1 MRGKAKCWS
10 ARRWPTHRRR
20 RGSRSEISDRW
31 SSRAY
36 PGRCTSCGRTSP
48 DDRSAEGSEMRKLI
62 AAAAVLVAAIAVMVF
77 VFGSRDDRIAAPPII
92 QSGPERTPAFAFA
105 VARSGALPTAAI
117 RSRKPV
123 RNDPLLRLHGA
134 SRLAS
139 RRAIA
144 SITRLY
150 RDAFLVPAHWQSG
163 TYESL
168 WRDFTRAARAR
179 ARTDVRV
186 LTAGA
191 TAGEAYDA
199 IVPRPS
205 AISTTVL
212 LERKGKPV
220 MVLVNARFRALGRR
234 IAGSSNTRFDSTGR
248 FFFQRVGGSWKIV
261 SYDVRRSDDRVE
273 KSLPSSSAAPDASA
287 TGTP

>member
-1 MRGKAKCWS
+1 M
-10 ARRWPTHRRR
+10 RRW
-20 RGSRSEISDRW
+20 
-31 SSRAY
+31 
-36 PGRCTSCGRTSP
+36 
-48 DDRSAEGSEMRKLI
+48 I
-62 AAAAVLVAAIAVMVF
+62 AAGAMLVAAIAVIGF
-77 VFGSRDDRIAAPPII
+77 VLGSRDDRVAAPSII
-92 QSGPERTPAFAFA
+92 QTGPARTPAFAFA
-105 VARSGALPTAAI
+105 VTRSGALPTAAI

-123 RNDPLLRLHGA
+123 RTDPLLRLHGP
-134 SRLAS
+134 SRLVS

-168 WRDFTRAARAR
+168 WPYFSRSARAQ
-179 ARTDVRV
+179 ARRNVRV
-186 LTAGA
+186 LSAGP

-205 AISTTVL
+205 TISTTVL

-220 MVLVNARFRALGRR
+220 IVLVDARFRALGRR
-234 IAGSSNTRFDSTGR
+234 IAGSSNTRFDSAAR

-261 SYDVRRSDDRVE
+261 SYDVRRSDERVD
-273 KSLPSSSAAPDASA
+273 KSVSSSPVPDASVTEA
-287 TGTP
+287 P

>member
-1 MRGKAKCWS
+1 M
-10 ARRWPTHRRR
+10 
-20 RGSRSEISDRW
+20 
-31 SSRAY
+31 
-36 PGRCTSCGRTSP
+36 
-48 DDRSAEGSEMRKLI
+48 I
-62 AAAAVLVAAIAVMVF
+62 AAGVVLVAAIGVIGF
-77 VFGSRDDRIAAPPII
+77 VIGSRDDRIAPSII
-92 QSGPERTPAFAFA
+92 QTGPERTPAFAFA
-105 VARSGALPTAAI
+105 VGRTGALPTAAI

-123 RNDPLLRLHGA
+123 RTDPLLRLRGA

-139 RRAIA
+139 KRAIA

-150 RDAFLVPAHWQSG
+150 RSAFLDPANWRDG

-168 WRDFTRAARAR
+168 WRDFARAARAQ
-179 ARTDVRV
+179 ARKDVRV
-186 LTAGA
+186 LTVGA

-212 LERKGKPV
+212 LDRKGKPA

-234 IAGSSNTRFDSTGR
+234 IAGSSDTRFDSTGR
-248 FFFQRVGGSWKIV
+248 FFFQRVGGSWKIA

-273 KSLPSSSAAPDASA
+273 KRAAP
-287 TGTP
+287 

>member
-1 MRGKAKCWS
+1 M
-10 ARRWPTHRRR
+10 
-20 RGSRSEISDRW
+20 
-31 SSRAY
+31 
-36 PGRCTSCGRTSP
+36 
-48 DDRSAEGSEMRKLI
+48 I
-62 AAAAVLVAAIAVMVF
+62 AAGVVLVAAIAVIWF
-77 VFGSRDDRIAAPPII
+77 VFGSWDERIAPSII
-92 QSGPERTPAFAFA
+92 QTGPERTPAFAFA

-123 RNDPLLRLHGA
+123 RTDPLLHLRGA

-139 RRAIA
+139 KRAIA

-150 RDAFLVPAHWQSG
+150 RSAFLDPAHWQSG

-168 WRDFTRAARAR
+168 WRDFARAATAKAR
-179 ARTDVRV
+179 KDVRV

-191 TAGEAYDA
+191 AAGEAYDA

-261 SYDVRRSDDRVE
+261 SYDVRRSDERVE
-273 KSLPSSSAAPDASA
+273 KNLASSPAAPDASA
-287 TGTP
+287 TETP

>member
-1 MRGKAKCWS
+1 
-10 ARRWPTHRRR
+10 
-20 RGSRSEISDRW
+20 
-31 SSRAY
+31 
-36 PGRCTSCGRTSP
+36 
-48 DDRSAEGSEMRKLI
+48 MRKLI
-62 AAAAVLVAAIAVMVF
+62 AVGVVLVAAIAVIGF
-77 VFGSRDDRIAAPPII
+77 VFGSRDERIAAPSII
-92 QSGPERTPAFAFA
+92 QTGPERTPAFAFA
-105 VARSGALPTAAI
+105 VGRSGALPTTAI

-123 RNDPLLRLHGA
+123 RTDPLLHLRGA
-134 SRLAS
+134 SRLVS
-139 RRAIA
+139 KRAIA

-150 RDAFLVPAHWQSG
+150 RGAFLDPALWRSG

-168 WRDFTRAARAR
+168 WRDFVRAARAQ
-179 ARTDVRV
+179 ARKDVRV

-191 TAGEAYDA
+191 AAGEAYDA

-234 IAGSSNTRFDSTGR
+234 IAGSSNTRFDSDGR

-273 KSLPSSSAAPDASA
+273 KSLPSSTDAPDASA
-287 TGTP
+287 TGAP

>member
-1 MRGKAKCWS
+1 M
-10 ARRWPTHRRR
+10 
-20 RGSRSEISDRW
+20 
-31 SSRAY
+31 
-36 PGRCTSCGRTSP
+36 
-48 DDRSAEGSEMRKLI
+48 
-62 AAAAVLVAAIAVMVF
+62 VLVAAIGVIGF
-77 VFGSRDDRIAAPPII
+77 VIGSRDDRIAPSII
-92 QSGPERTPAFAFA
+92 QTGPERTPAFAFA
-105 VARSGALPTAAI
+105 VGRTGALPTAAI

-123 RNDPLLRLHGA
+123 RTDPLLRLRGA

-139 RRAIA
+139 KRAIA

-150 RDAFLVPAHWQSG
+150 RSAFLDPANWRDG

-168 WRDFTRAARAR
+168 WRDFARAARAQ
-179 ARTDVRV
+179 ARKDVRV
-186 LTAGA
+186 LTVGA

-212 LERKGKPV
+212 LDRKGKPA

-234 IAGSSNTRFDSTGR
+234 IAGSSDTRFDSTGR
-248 FFFQRVGGSWKIV
+248 FFFQRVGGSWKIA

-273 KSLPSSSAAPDASA
+273 KRAAP
-287 TGTP
+287 

>member
-1 MRGKAKCWS
+1 M
-10 ARRWPTHRRR
+10 
-20 RGSRSEISDRW
+20 
-31 SSRAY
+31 
-36 PGRCTSCGRTSP
+36 
-48 DDRSAEGSEMRKLI
+48 I
-62 AAAAVLVAAIAVMVF
+62 AAGVVLVAAIAVIGF
-77 VFGSRDDRIAAPPII
+77 VLGSRDDRVAAPSII
-92 QSGPERTPAFAFA
+92 QTGPARTPAFAFA
-105 VARSGALPTAAI
+105 VTRSGALPTAAI

-123 RNDPLLRLHGA
+123 RTDPLLRLHGL

-168 WRDFTRAARAR
+168 WPYFARPARAQ
-179 ARTDVRV
+179 ARRNVGV
-186 LTAGA
+186 LSAGP

-199 IVPRPS
+199 IVPRTS
-205 AISTTVL
+205 TISTTVL

-220 MVLVNARFRALGRR
+220 IVLVDARFRALGRR
-234 IAGSSNTRFDSTGR
+234 IAGSSNTRFDSAGR

-261 SYDVRRSDDRVE
+261 SYDVRRSDERVD
-273 KSLPSSSAAPDASA
+273 KSVSSSPVPDASVTVA
-287 TGTP
+287 P

>member
-1 MRGKAKCWS
+1 
-10 ARRWPTHRRR
+10 
-20 RGSRSEISDRW
+20 
-31 SSRAY
+31 
-36 PGRCTSCGRTSP
+36 
-48 DDRSAEGSEMRKLI
+48 MRKLI
-62 AAAAVLVAAIAVMVF
+62 AVGVVLVAAIAVIGF
-77 VFGSRDDRIAAPPII
+77 VFGSRDERIAAPSII
-92 QSGPERTPAFAFA
+92 QTGPERTPAFAFA
-105 VARSGALPTAAI
+105 VGRSGALPTAAI

-123 RNDPLLRLHGA
+123 RTDPLLHLRGA

-139 RRAIA
+139 KRAIA

-150 RDAFLVPAHWQSG
+150 RGAFLDPGLWRSG

-168 WRDFTRAARAR
+168 WRDFVRAARAQ
-179 ARTDVRV
+179 ARKDVRV

-191 TAGEAYDA
+191 AAGEAYDA

-234 IAGSSNTRFDSTGR
+234 IAGSSNTRFDSDGR
-248 FFFQRVGGSWKIV
+248 FFFQRIGGSWKIV

-273 KSLPSSSAAPDASA
+273 KSLPSSPDAPDASA
-287 TGTP
+287 TGAP

>member
-1 MRGKAKCWS
+1 M
-10 ARRWPTHRRR
+10 
-20 RGSRSEISDRW
+20 
-31 SSRAY
+31 
-36 PGRCTSCGRTSP
+36 
-48 DDRSAEGSEMRKLI
+48 I
-62 AAAAVLVAAIAVMVF
+62 AAGVVLVAAIAVIGF
-77 VFGSRDDRIAAPPII
+77 VIGSRDDRIAPSII
-92 QSGPERTPAFAFA
+92 QTGPERTPAFAFA
-105 VARSGALPTAAI
+105 VGRTGALPTAAI

-123 RNDPLLRLHGA
+123 RTDPLLRLRGA

-139 RRAIA
+139 KRAIA

-150 RDAFLVPAHWQSG
+150 RSAFLDPANWRDG

-168 WRDFTRAARAR
+168 WRDFARAPR
-179 ARTDVRV
+179 AQARKDVRV
-186 LTAGA
+186 LTVGA

-212 LERKGKPV
+212 LDRKGKPA

-234 IAGSSNTRFDSTGR
+234 IAGSSDTRFDSTGR
-248 FFFQRVGGSWKIV
+248 FFFQRVGGSWKIA

-273 KSLPSSSAAPDASA
+273 KRAAP
-287 TGTP
+287 

>member
-1 MRGKAKCWS
+1 M
-10 ARRWPTHRRR
+10 
-20 RGSRSEISDRW
+20 
-31 SSRAY
+31 
-36 PGRCTSCGRTSP
+36 
-48 DDRSAEGSEMRKLI
+48 I
-62 AAAAVLVAAIAVMVF
+62 AAGVVLVAAITVVWF
-77 VFGSRDDRIAAPPII
+77 VFGSRDDRIAFAPSII
-92 QSGPERTPAFAFA
+92 QTGPERTPAFAFA
-105 VARSGALPTAAI
+105 IARSGALPTAAI

-123 RNDPLLRLHGA
+123 RTDPLLRLHGA

-139 RRAIA
+139 QRAIA

-150 RDAFLVPAHWQSG
+150 RNGFLVPAHWQSG

-168 WRDFTRAARAR
+168 WPDFARAARAR
-179 ARTDVRV
+179 ARRDVRV

-220 MVLVNARFRALGRR
+220 MVLANARFRALGRR

-261 SYDVRRSDDRVE
+261 SYDVRRSDERVE
-273 KSLPSSSAAPDASA
+273 KSLPSSPDAPDASA
-287 TGTP
+287 TGAP

>member
-1 MRGKAKCWS
+1 
-10 ARRWPTHRRR
+10 
-20 RGSRSEISDRW
+20 
-31 SSRAY
+31 
-36 PGRCTSCGRTSP
+36 
-48 DDRSAEGSEMRKLI
+48 
-62 AAAAVLVAAIAVMVF
+62 VLVAAIAVIWF
-77 VFGSRDDRIAAPPII
+77 VFGSRDDRIAVPPVII

-123 RNDPLLRLHGA
+123 RYDPLLRLHGA

-163 TYESL
+163 TYGSL
-168 WRDFTRAARAR
+168 WRDFTRAAKAQAR
-179 ARTDVRV
+179 NDVRV

-220 MVLVNARFRALGRR
+220 MVLVNARFQAIGRR

-273 KSLPSSSAAPDASA
+273 KSLPSSPAAPDASA
-287 TGTP
+287 TGTS

>member
-1 MRGKAKCWS
+1 M
-10 ARRWPTHRRR
+10 
-20 RGSRSEISDRW
+20 
-31 SSRAY
+31 
-36 PGRCTSCGRTSP
+36 
-48 DDRSAEGSEMRKLI
+48 I
-62 AAAAVLVAAIAVMVF
+62 AVGVVLVAAIAVIGF
-77 VFGSRDDRIAAPPII
+77 VFGSRDERIAAPSII
-92 QSGPERTPAFAFA
+92 QTGPERTPAFAFA
-105 VARSGALPTAAI
+105 VGRSGALPTAAI

-123 RNDPLLRLHGA
+123 RTDPLLHLRGA

-139 RRAIA
+139 KRAIA

-150 RDAFLVPAHWQSG
+150 RGAFLDPALWRSG

-168 WRDFTRAARAR
+168 WRDFVRAARAQ
-179 ARTDVRV
+179 ARKDVRV

-191 TAGEAYDA
+191 AAGEAYDA

-261 SYDVRRSDDRVE
+261 SYDVRRSDERVE
-273 KSLPSSSAAPDASA
+273 KSLPSSPAAPDASA
-287 TGTP
+287 TETP

>member
-1 MRGKAKCWS
+1 MV
-10 ARRWPTHRRR
+10 
-20 RGSRSEISDRW
+20 
-31 SSRAY
+31 
-36 PGRCTSCGRTSP
+36 
-48 DDRSAEGSEMRKLI
+48 
-62 AAAAVLVAAIAVMVF
+62 VLVAMIAAIGF
-77 VFGSRDDRIAAPPII
+77 VFRSRDDRITPSII
-92 QSGPERTPAFAFA
+92 QTGPERTPAFAFA
-105 VARSGALPTAAI
+105 VGRTGALPTAAI

-123 RNDPLLRLHGA
+123 RTDPLLRLRGA

-139 RRAIA
+139 KRAIA

-150 RDAFLVPAHWQSG
+150 RSAFLDPANWRDG

-168 WRDFTRAARAR
+168 WRDFARAARAQ
-179 ARTDVRV
+179 ARKDVRV
-186 LTAGA
+186 LTVGA

-212 LERKGKPV
+212 LDRKGKPA

-234 IAGSSNTRFDSTGR
+234 IAGSSDTRFDSTGR
-248 FFFQRVGGSWKIV
+248 FFFQRVGGSWKIA

-273 KSLPSSSAAPDASA
+273 KRAAP
-287 TGTP
+287 

>member
-1 MRGKAKCWS
+1 M
-10 ARRWPTHRRR
+10 
-20 RGSRSEISDRW
+20 
-31 SSRAY
+31 
-36 PGRCTSCGRTSP
+36 
-48 DDRSAEGSEMRKLI
+48 I
-62 AAAAVLVAAIAVMVF
+62 AAGVVLVAATAVVWF
-77 VFGSRDDRIAAPPII
+77 VFGSRDDRIAFAPSIT
-92 QSGPERTPAFAFA
+92 QTGSERTPAFAFA

-123 RNDPLLRLHGA
+123 RTDRLLRLHGA
-134 SRLAS
+134 SKLAS
-139 RRAIA
+139 KRAIA

-150 RDAFLVPAHWQSG
+150 RGAFLDPVHWHDG

-168 WRDFTRAARAR
+168 WPDFAKAARAR
-179 ARTDVRV
+179 ARKDVRV

-199 IVPRPS
+199 IVPRRS
-205 AISTTVL
+205 LISTTVL

-234 IAGSSNTRFDSTGR
+234 IAGSSNTRFDSMGR

-273 KSLPSSSAAPDASA
+273 KGLPSSPDAPDASA
-287 TGTP
+287 TGAP

>member
-1 MRGKAKCWS
+1 MR
-10 ARRWPTHRRR
+10 
-20 RGSRSEISDRW
+20 RS
-31 SSRAY
+31 
-36 PGRCTSCGRTSP
+36 
-48 DDRSAEGSEMRKLI
+48 I
-62 AAAAVLVAAIAVMVF
+62 AAGVVLVAAIAVIWF

-92 QSGPERTPAFAFA
+92 QTGPERTPAFAFA

-123 RNDPLLRLHGA
+123 RNDPLLRLRGA

-139 RRAIA
+139 QRAIA

-163 TYESL
+163 AYESL
-168 WRDFTRAARAR
+168 WADFARATRAQARK
-179 ARTDVRV
+179 DVRV

-212 LERKGKPV
+212 LERKGKPI

-273 KSLPSSSAAPDASA
+273 KSLPSSPAAPDASA
-287 TGTP
+287 TGAP

>member
-1 MRGKAKCWS
+1 
-10 ARRWPTHRRR
+10 
-20 RGSRSEISDRW
+20 
-31 SSRAY
+31 
-36 PGRCTSCGRTSP
+36 
-48 DDRSAEGSEMRKLI
+48 MRKLI
-62 AAAAVLVAAIAVMVF
+62 AVGVVLVAAIAVIGF
-77 VFGSRDDRIAAPPII
+77 VFGSRDERIAAPSII
-92 QSGPERTPAFAFA
+92 QTGPERTPAFAFA
-105 VARSGALPTAAI
+105 VGRSGALPTTAI

-123 RNDPLLRLHGA
+123 RTDPLLHLRGA

-139 RRAIA
+139 KRAIA

-150 RDAFLVPAHWQSG
+150 RGAFLDPALWRSG

-168 WRDFTRAARAR
+168 WRDFVRAARAQ
-179 ARTDVRV
+179 ARKDVRV

-191 TAGEAYDA
+191 AAGEAYDA

-261 SYDVRRSDDRVE
+261 SYDVRRSDERVE
-273 KSLPSSSAAPDASA
+273 KGLPSSPDTRDASA
-287 TGTP
+287 SGAP

>member
-1 MRGKAKCWS
+1 MR
-10 ARRWPTHRRR
+10 
-20 RGSRSEISDRW
+20 RS
-31 SSRAY
+31 
-36 PGRCTSCGRTSP
+36 
-48 DDRSAEGSEMRKLI
+48 I
-62 AAAAVLVAAIAVMVF
+62 AAGAVLVAAIAVIGF
-77 VFGSRDDRIAAPPII
+77 VFGSRGDRIVPSTI
-92 QSGPERTPAFAFA
+92 QTGRAERTPGFAFV

-117 RSRKPV
+117 VSRKPV
-123 RNDPLLRLHGA
+123 RTDPLLHLRGA

-139 RRAIA
+139 KRVIA

-150 RDAFLVPAHWQSG
+150 RNAFLDPAHWRNG

-168 WRDFTRAARAR
+168 WRDFARAARAQ
-179 ARTDVRV
+179 ARKDVRV

-234 IAGSSNTRFDSTGR
+234 IAGSSNTKFDSTGR

-273 KSLPSSSAAPDASA
+273 KSVPSSPGAPDASA
-287 TGTP
+287 TGAP

>member
-1 MRGKAKCWS
+1 M
-10 ARRWPTHRRR
+10 
-20 RGSRSEISDRW
+20 
-31 SSRAY
+31 
-36 PGRCTSCGRTSP
+36 
-48 DDRSAEGSEMRKLI
+48 I
-62 AAAAVLVAAIAVMVF
+62 AIGVVLVAAIAVIGF
-77 VFGSRDDRIAAPPII
+77 VFGSRDERIVAPPII
-92 QSGPERTPAFAFA
+92 QTGPERTPAFAFA
-105 VARSGALPTAAI
+105 VGRSGALPTAAI
-117 RSRKPV
+117 SSRKPV
-123 RNDPLLRLHGA
+123 RTDPLLHLRGA

-139 RRAIA
+139 KRAIA

-150 RDAFLVPAHWQSG
+150 RGAFLDPARWHSG

-168 WRDFTRAARAR
+168 WRDFARAARAQ
-179 ARTDVRV
+179 ARKDVRV

-191 TAGEAYDA
+191 AAGGAYDA

-261 SYDVRRSDDRVE
+261 SYDVRRSDARVE
-273 KSLPSSSAAPDASA
+273 KSLPSSPDAPDASA
-287 TGTP
+287 TGAP

>member
-1 MRGKAKCWS
+1 
-10 ARRWPTHRRR
+10 
-20 RGSRSEISDRW
+20 
-31 SSRAY
+31 
-36 PGRCTSCGRTSP
+36 
-48 DDRSAEGSEMRKLI
+48 MRKLI
-62 AAAAVLVAAIAVMVF
+62 AVGVVLVAAIAVIGF
-77 VFGSRDDRIAAPPII
+77 VFGSRDERIAAPSII
-92 QSGPERTPAFAFA
+92 QTGPERTPAFAFA
-105 VARSGALPTAAI
+105 VGRSGALPTTAI

-123 RNDPLLRLHGA
+123 RTDPLLHLRGA

-139 RRAIA
+139 KRAIA

-150 RDAFLVPAHWQSG
+150 RGAFLDPALWRSG

-168 WRDFTRAARAR
+168 WRDFVRAARAQ
-179 ARTDVRV
+179 ARKDVRV

-191 TAGEAYDA
+191 AAGEAYDA

-234 IAGSSNTRFDSTGR
+234 IAGSSNTRFDSDGR

-273 KSLPSSSAAPDASA
+273 KSLPSSTDAPDASA
-287 TGTP
+287 TGAP